1 MIKIKKSVILIT
13 FLLNA
18 HILFQ
23 SIIVTARE
31 DPWAAMNN
39 FRPSTVIP
47 LLRTPRTVGKR
58 GSSLRKKLK
67 IKNNKISTCT
77 YSIHCS
83 TCNMKTVSPYQ
94 PLTSPSLTNQ
104 VSLRLESTVF

>member
-67 IKNNKISTCT
+67 KKIKKSTCT

-83 TCNMKTVSPYQ
+83 TCNMKTISPYQ